1 MKEGREVTIGVP
13 LGPKQPIFTTKE
25 EDEMVAYL
33 KHMEE
38 RLFGL
43 TTLDLR
49 RLAYQLAVRN
59 SKAHNFNTDK
69 QMAGVDW
76 LKGFL
81 RRHPDL
87 SIRKPE
93 ATSAAR
99 AMGFNKVAVSKFN
112 QLLGEIYDKYKL
124 TPDKIYNC
132 DETGISVVSK
142 TKSKILA
149 LKGRKQVGSL

>member
-1 MKEGREVTIGVP
+1 MKEGGEVTIGVP

-49 RLAYQLAVRN
+49 RLADQLAVRN

-69 QMAGVDW
+69 QMVGVDW

-87 SIRKPE
+87 SIRKP
-93 ATSAAR
+93 SH
-99 AMGFNKVAVSKFN
+99 
-112 QLLGEIYDKYKL
+112 
-124 TPDKIYNC
+124 
-132 DETGISVVSK
+132 ISS
-142 TKSKILA
+142 
-149 LKGRKQVGSL
+149 

>member
-25 EDEMVAYL
+25 EDEMVVYL

-38 RLFGL
+38 RLLGL

-49 RLAYQLAVRN
+49 RLALAVRYFSIFKN
-59 SKAHNFNTDK
+59 CAPYYCKAHNFNTDK

-87 SIRKPE
+87 SIRKP
-93 ATSAAR
+93 SH
-99 AMGFNKVAVSKFN
+99 
-112 QLLGEIYDKYKL
+112 
-124 TPDKIYNC
+124 
-132 DETGISVVSK
+132 ISS
-142 TKSKILA
+142 
-149 LKGRKQVGSL
+149 

>member
-87 SIRKPE
+87 SIQKP
-93 ATSAAR
+93 SH
-99 AMGFNKVAVSKFN
+99 
-112 QLLGEIYDKYKL
+112 
-124 TPDKIYNC
+124 
-132 DETGISVVSK
+132 ISS
-142 TKSKILA
+142 
-149 LKGRKQVGSL
+149 